1 MKRFMQAIKML
12 RTESRGKNDTCSEE
26 FFTMYFCYQ
35 DEKRMRKAKAV
46 LKEKHHVTPLD
57 EDECDF
63 WTRKVKTTLGPIP
76 EGLTK
81 AVELK
86 DGLKNLR
93 NVTLV
98 AMLLINLIW
107 IVLFLTLTFEGLED
121 LNINPQLLILVF
133 LAVYGVIL
141 LIQFVTM
148 VIHRLITLS
157 HYVARLNEELPV
169 EQRERFDQTVGQSM
183 MAETVRSVVDRV

>member
-1 MKRFMQAIKML
+1 MIHAQKK
-12 RTESRGKNDTCSEE
+12 

-46 LKEKHHVTPLD
+46 LKERHHVTPLD
-57 EDECDF
+57 EDECVF
-63 WTRKVKTTLGPIP
+63 WTNKVKTTLGPIP
-76 EGLTK
+76 EGLK
-81 AVELK
+81 KSVELK

-107 IVLFLTLTFEGLED
+107 IILYLTLTFEGLEKF
-121 LNINPQLLILVF
+121 NINPEVLIIVF

-148 VIHRLITLS
+148 VMHRLITLS
-157 HYVARLNEELPV
+157 HYIARLNEELPV
-169 EQRERFDQTVGQSM
+169 EQQEILDMTYMYGRSM
-183 MAETVRSVVDRV
+183 MAETVRV